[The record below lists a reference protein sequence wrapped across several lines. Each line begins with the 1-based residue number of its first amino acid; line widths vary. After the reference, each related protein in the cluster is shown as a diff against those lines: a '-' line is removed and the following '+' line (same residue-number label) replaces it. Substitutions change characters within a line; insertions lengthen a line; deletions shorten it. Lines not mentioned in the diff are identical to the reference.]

1 MKAFFKEKKRSAGYA
16 RDRMKLLLISERI
29 DCSPQ
34 MMKMLRNDMI
44 HTVKKYLT
52 IDEKQIKIKILQ
64 FQADSFFNC
73 NQPDWSYISRNCCSG
88 SEVKTVCR
96 CSAGNYNY
104 VSPFPDGLFLDYEL
118 SVDYVWLQ
126 YYNAAGCAYCW

>member
-1 MKAFFKEKKRSAGYA
+1 MKAFFKEKKCSAGYA

-52 IDEKQIKIKILQ
+52 IDEKQIKIQITQEPAML
-64 FQADSFFNC
+64 
-73 NQPDWSYISRNCCSG
+73 Y
-88 SEVKTVCR
+88 VCIPVLNKKDR
-96 CSAGNYNY
+96 
-104 VSPFPDGLFLDYEL
+104 
-118 SVDYVWLQ
+118 
-126 YYNAAGCAYCW
+126 